1 MSDVQS
7 VVVGDDM
14 IVNGENGF
22 TVRLDPGDLRQQT
35 LETLV
40 KKILLQRRRD
50 ILEILSLLSQQCV
63 EFSEELETIKD
74 LKVCTFSAHQTINNN
89 HRSHQLFPPRKYFSL
104 KSETKITISDKNIS

>member
-14 IVNGENGF
+14 IVNGENSF
-22 TVRLDPGDLRQQT
+22 TVRLDPGDLPQRT
-35 LETLV
+35 LQTLV

-50 ILEILSLLSQQCV
+50 ILEILSSPLPSQQYV

-74 LKVCTFSAHQTINNN
+74 LKV
-89 HRSHQLFPPRKYFSL
+89 
-104 KSETKITISDKNIS
+104 